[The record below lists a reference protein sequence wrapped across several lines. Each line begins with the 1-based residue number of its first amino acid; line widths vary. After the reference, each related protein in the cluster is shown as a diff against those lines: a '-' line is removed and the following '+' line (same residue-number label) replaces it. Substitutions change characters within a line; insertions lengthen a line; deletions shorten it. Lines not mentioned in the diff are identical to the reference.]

1 MAETIEEIDLTGK
14 ISKNELLCVLKE
26 EASRIHIHD
35 LMRTSAYLHQE
46 TKYLPGDFRENF
58 INIFIKGFI
67 NRFKEVKE
75 DKKEYEGYIDTEKL
89 KEFLKTLK
97 IERKLQQEYLKI
109 TSEEYFLK
117 FSKITEVVAIYTTFI
132 LETSVHQVGTLFP
145 GESEVKFKDEVY
157 LCPAKEKN
165 LDNPYAL
172 CRFCVSK
179 QDETV

>member
-1 MAETIEEIDLTGK
+1 MAETIGELDLSSK
-14 ISKNELLCVLKE
+14 ISKNELLTILKK
-26 EASRIHIHD
+26 EASGIHIHD

-46 TKYLPGDFRENF
+46 AKYIHGDYRENF
-58 INIFIKGFI
+58 IEVFITGFI

-75 DKKEYEGYIDTEKL
+75 DKKGYEGHIDSGKL
-89 KEFLKTLK
+89 QEFLETLK
-97 IERKLQQEYLKI
+97 IERKVQQEDLKI
-109 TSEEYFLK
+109 HSEEFFLK

-132 LETSVHQVGTLFP
+132 IEASVHPVGTMFP
-145 GESEVKFKDEVY
+145 GESAVKFEKGVY

-172 CRFCVSK
+172 CRFCISK